1 MVRAAQLRD
10 AAALA
15 HELDLVADAP
25 ALGALVSD
33 AVPRILGCDGAM
45 LATDLSD
52 VVVDRRT
59 RAFDDDELALIE
71 LLRAAILA
79 AARRVA
85 ASPPAACASLTTRER
100 QVLERV
106 AAGDTNAA
114 VAHRLGMRPRTVAKH
129 LEHAYAKLGVS
140 SRTAAVARLRGI
152 AY

>member
-1 MVRAAQLRD
+1 MVRARQLRD

-15 HELDLVADAP
+15 QELDLVDDAP
-25 ALGALVSD
+25 ALGALVSA
-33 AVPRILGCDGAM
+33 AVPRIVACDGAT
-45 LATDLSD
+45 LAADLSD
-52 VVVDRRT
+52 VVVDRRS
-59 RAFDDDELALIE
+59 RGFDADELALIE

-85 ASPPAACASLTTRER
+85 TRSPVAPAGLTAREA
-100 QVLERV
+100 QVLQRV
-106 AAGDTNAA
+106 AEGDTNALIA
-114 VAHRLGMRPRTVAKH
+114 RRLGMRPRTVAKH